1 MFRSCKTPLLGAAL
15 PRPVAGSN
23 HRHCVAPSVQQP
35 CSDAQMQCGSTLML
49 PAKPDRL
56 PVMLAVQLNMI
67 AVLLLSDLKA
77 WLCVHCSPKQQK
89 QQKGDAAA
97 SHAD

>member
-1 MFRSCKTPLLGAAL
+1 
-15 PRPVAGSN
+15 
-23 HRHCVAPSVQQP
+23 
-35 CSDAQMQCGSTLML
+35 ML